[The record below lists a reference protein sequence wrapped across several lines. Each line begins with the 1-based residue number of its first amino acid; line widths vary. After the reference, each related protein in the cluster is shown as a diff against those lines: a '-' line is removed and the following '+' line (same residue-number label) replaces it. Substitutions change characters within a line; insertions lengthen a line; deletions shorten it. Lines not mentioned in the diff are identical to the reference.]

1 MKFILNLDTENKFK
15 IIAHHKA
22 TISQGY
28 LFATKGISLRCR
40 KVENKKTSFY
50 LTLKS
55 SVGGRC
61 VEIEN
66 PIDARDFNDLWTQC
80 MNKLEKIRYFVYDK
94 DKLWEID
101 FFKDH
106 NHGNYFC
113 LAEFEM
119 EEGMFRPKNIPD
131 FIKEDLLYEVELTD
145 CRFSSKLLADIRY
158 ATKIYSD
165 IKDSKNEKLQ
175 IGKHTSRS

>member
-1 MKFILNLDTENKFK
+1 MLEHKDTEKKFQKLAENKVL
-15 IIAHHKA
+15 IL
-22 TISQGY
+22 QGY
-28 LFATKGISLRCR
+28 LFSSKGTSLRLR
-40 KVENKKTSFY
+40 KMKNKHY

-55 SVGGRC
+55 SVNGRV

-66 PIDARDFNDLWTQC
+66 QIDERDFNDLWTQC
-80 MNKLEKIRYFVYDK
+80 MNKLEKIRYIVPDK
-94 DKLWEID
+94 QGQIWEID

-106 NHGNYFC
+106 NEYNYFA

-119 EEGMFRPKNIPD
+119 EEGQLRPKNIPD

-158 ATKIYSD
+158 ATKLYND
-165 IKDSKNEKLQ
+165 IKESKNEKLQ
-175 IGKHTSRS
+175 IGKYSSCG